1 MKNIN
6 TKYKIGFT
14 LVELLVVISII
25 GILSAVIYASF
36 GDARKIAR
44 DNIRKSDLK
53 ALQLALEL
61 YKAQN
66 GRYPE
71 ACRGANKWSGNVN
84 GSYKCTSTSS
94 GSGNQ
99 YIKGLVP
106 DFIAV
111 LPVDPL
117 ASSYNNS
124 SNVGYLYLTDRYGTA
139 YKLLANNSVEKK
151 FIGSYDDEFARCPTS
166 DSHNCLEPISD
177 MVKKTYAVYSAGA
190 TTW

>member
-1 MKNIN
+1 MKEFN
-6 TKYKIGFT
+6 TKYKVGFT
-14 LVELLVVISII
+14 LVELLVVIGII
-25 GILSAVIYASF
+25 GILAGIVYASF
-36 GDARKIAR
+36 GDARKMAR
-44 DNIRKSDLK
+44 DDIRKSDLK

-84 GSYKCTSTSS
+84 GSYKCTS
-94 GSGNQ
+94 SGNQ

-151 FIGSYDDEFARCPTS
+151 FIGSYDDEFARCPVIH
-166 DSHNCLEPISD
+166 DNNCPSSISD
-177 MVKKTYAVYSAGA
+177 PIKKTYAVYSAGA
-190 TTW
+190 ANW

>member
-1 MKNIN
+1 MKEFN
-6 TKYKIGFT
+6 TKYKVGFT
-14 LVELLVVISII
+14 LVELLVVIGII
-25 GILSAVIYASF
+25 GILAGIVYASF

-66 GRYPE
+66 GHYPV
-71 ACRGANKWSGNVN
+71 ACDNAIYPNWRGNVN
-84 GSYKCTSTSS
+84 GSYKCSDQ
-94 GSGNQ
+94 NIP
-99 YIKGLVP
+99 YIQNLVP

-124 SNVGYLYLTDRYGTA
+124 SNVGYLYLTNMDGTA
-139 YKLLANNSVEKK
+139 YKLLANNSVEKN
-151 FIGSYDDEFARCPTS
+151 FIGSYDDEFARCPVIH
-166 DSHNCLEPISD
+166 DNNCPSSISD
-177 MVKKTYAVYSAGA
+177 PIKKTYAVYSAGA
-190 TTW
+190 ANW

>member
-1 MKNIN
+1 MKTLILN
-6 TKYKIGFT
+6 KKKGFT
-14 LVELLVVISII
+14 LIELLVVISII
-25 GILSAVIYASF
+25 GILSAVVYASF

-151 FIGSYDDEFARCPTS
+151 FIGSYDDEFARCPVIH
-166 DSHNCLEPISD
+166 DNNCPSSISD
-177 MVKKTYAVYSAGA
+177 PIKKTYAVYSAGA
-190 TTW
+190 ANW